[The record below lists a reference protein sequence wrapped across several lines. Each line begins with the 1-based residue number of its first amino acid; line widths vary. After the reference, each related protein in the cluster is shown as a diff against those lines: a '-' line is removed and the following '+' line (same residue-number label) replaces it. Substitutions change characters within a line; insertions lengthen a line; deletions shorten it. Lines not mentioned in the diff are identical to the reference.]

1 MGSGASREL
10 TEAVELPK
18 MDEELSKKLGAA
30 LNKLDSIDA
39 EFRTGRRD
47 ERNSQLVK
55 IWGAACKEID
65 EYLLTLA
72 NVFNEVHQVSL
83 EPGSTG
89 GGRQITPWIEES
101 TGRFPKLTLRLVD
114 EVVECTSAD
123 QVIARAAMAD
133 VTYPWLERVLVKWLI
148 LGVKAKL

>member
-1 MGSGASREL
+1 MGSGAAREL
-10 TEAVELPK
+10 EEATELPE
-18 MDEELSKKLGAA
+18 MDEELSRKLGAA
-30 LNKLDSIDA
+30 LTKLDAIDM

-65 EYLLTLA
+65 RHLLTLS
-72 NVFNEVHQVSL
+72 NVLNETHQVSL

-89 GGRQITPWIEES
+89 GGRQITPWVEES
-101 TGRFPKLTLRLVD
+101 TGRFSRLTIRLNE
-114 EVVECTSAD
+114 EVVECSTDAGM
-123 QVIARAAMAD
+123 IARAKLDD
-133 VTYPWLERVLVKWLI
+133 VSYAWLERVIVKWLI